1 MAIDMIED
9 NELAALS
16 ESRLG
21 GSGFIDDEN
30 YGNFL
35 GIGVG
40 YGLLKRTSNE
50 KKQVTEAQIKQQT
63 AELQYK
69 YLITSK
75 DTCDT
80 VQKKLTAIGI
90 EIELNIANNLGKKEK
105 KNVLAER
112 KLATL
117 REIEASLKT
126 KVSDLDCFKKELES
140 EKEKE
145 KKANLDVFNTLAN
158 TPPAI
163 PTDNEGNKSNTSKYI
178 IYGVGGVI
186 LLTGI
191 ILLLKNK

>member
-16 ESRLG
+16 KSRLG
-21 GSGFIDDEN
+21 GSGFIDDNN

-35 GIGVG
+35 GLGVG

-50 KKQVTEAQIKQQT
+50 KKQVSEAQIKQQT

-69 YLITSK
+69 YLVTSK
-75 DTCDT
+75 DNCDT
-80 VQKKLTAIGI
+80 IQKKLTAIGY
-90 EIELNIANNLGKKEK
+90 EIELTTTNNLGKKDK
-105 KNVLAER
+105 KNVLGER

-117 REIEASLKT
+117 REIEANLKT
-126 KVSDLDCFKKELES
+126 KISDLDCLKKELES

-145 KKANLDVFNTLAN
+145 KKESLDIFNTLAN

-163 PTDNEGNKSNTSKYI
+163 AADNEGNKSNTNKYI
-178 IYGVGGVI
+178 IYGVGGII

-191 ILLLKNK
+191 ILLLKK